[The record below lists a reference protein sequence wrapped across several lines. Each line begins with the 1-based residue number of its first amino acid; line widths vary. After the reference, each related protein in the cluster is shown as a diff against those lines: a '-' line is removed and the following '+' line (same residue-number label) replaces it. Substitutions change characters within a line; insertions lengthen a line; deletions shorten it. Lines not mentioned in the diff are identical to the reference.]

1 MPQND
6 RLLDNH
12 SEDREL
18 SPWERV
24 LLVFGTV

>member
-1 MPQND
+1 MSHYN